1 VCSPGGAR
9 RRDPPLLPRPEV
21 PLRTHSLLRSR
32 VVLLVAFV
40 AVHAWLAWLG
50 AFRMPLRA
58 FYDLELYRFWMWQ
71 GLETGTWPVLDGGWV
86 YPAGALVPL
95 LLPGLVDAVDT
106 RTYMIAWAG
115 LVTVLNALALLA
127 LLRPRRRASTAG
139 AWWWLAFLA
148 ALGPVAMGR
157 LDAVVAPL
165 VLVAL
170 VLAARHPAVASA
182 LLTVGAW
189 IKVAPGAL
197 LLPLVLVARRPWRDV
212 VLPPAL
218 VCVVVVGAVAL
229 GGGLPNVGSFLTEQG
244 GRGLQVESVG
254 ATPWMVAALVTPS
267 VERRLNEELVTYEV
281 HGPGAQLAAD
291 SLGLALVVAL
301 AAVTALLWWARRR
314 AGTSIAVEAFV
325 VRGALLVATC
335 LIVFNKVGSP
345 QFAGWLAP
353 PVVVALALRLRGWH
367 PTAVLVLMIA
377 CLTQIVFPTGYDA
390 MLGGDPVLTTA
401 LVLRNALLVAL
412 LVVTARAVVHQEGRP
427 QEVGSEGT
435 PPDSTAAS
443 HASR

>member
-1 VCSPGGAR
+1 MRTPSP
-9 RRDPPLLPRPEV
+9 
-21 PLRTHSLLRSR
+21 SLRSR
-32 VVLLVAFV
+32 VALVVAFL
-40 AVHAWLAWLG
+40 AVHTWLAWLG
-50 AFRMPLRA
+50 AVRLPMEA

-71 GLETGTWPVLDGGWV
+71 GLETGTWPVLDGDWV

-95 LLPGLVDAVDT
+95 LVPGLVDAVDT
-106 RTYMIAWAG
+106 RTYMLAWAA
-115 LVTVLNALALLA
+115 LVTLLNGLALVL
-127 LLRPRRRASTAG
+127 LLRPRRGASTLG

-165 VLVAL
+165 VVVAL
-170 VLAARHPAVASA
+170 VLAAQHPAVASA

-197 LLPLVLVARRPWRDV
+197 LLPLVLVTRRPWRDV
-212 VLPPAL
+212 VLPPAV
-218 VCVVVVGAVAL
+218 VCAVVVGAVTL
-229 GGGLPNVGSFLTEQG
+229 GGGLPHLGSFLAEQG
-244 GRGLQVESVG
+244 ERGLQVESVG
-254 ATPWMVAALVTPS
+254 ATPWMVAALVTPA

-291 SLGLALVVAL
+291 SLGLALVLAL

-314 AGTSIAVEAFV
+314 AGTSVAVEAFV
-325 VRGALLVATC
+325 VRGALLVATT

-345 QFAGWLAP
+345 QFVGWLAP
-353 PVVVALALRLRGWH
+353 PVVVALALRLRGWEV
-367 PTAVLVLMIA
+367 TAVLVLVIA
-377 CLTQIVFPTGYDA
+377 GLTQIVFPTGYNHL
-390 MLGGDPVLTTA
+390 LGGDAVVTLA
-401 LVLRNALLVAL
+401 LVLRNVLLVAL
-412 LVVTARAVVHQEGRP
+412 LAVTARAVVRQEGRP

-435 PPDSTAAS
+435 PPDSTAAI

>member
-1 VCSPGGAR
+1 M
-9 RRDPPLLPRPEV
+9 
-21 PLRTHSLLRSR
+21 RTPTHLRSR
-32 VVLLVAFV
+32 AAQVVALVVAFV

-50 AFRMPLRA
+50 AVRLPLEA

-71 GLETGTWPVLDGGWV
+71 GLETGTWPVLDGDWV

-95 LLPGLVDAVDT
+95 VVPGLVDAVDT
-106 RTYMIAWAG
+106 RTYMLAWAA
-115 LVTVLNALALLA
+115 LVTVLNGLALM
-127 LLRPRRRASTAG
+127 LLPRPRRGASTAG

-165 VLVAL
+165 VVVAL
-170 VLAARHPAVASA
+170 VLAARRPAVASA
-182 LLTVGAW
+182 LLTFGAW
-189 IKVAPGAL
+189 VKVAPGAL
-197 LLPLVLVARRPWRDV
+197 LLALVLVARRPWRDV
-212 VLPPAL
+212 VLPPAV
-218 VCVVVVGAVAL
+218 VCAVVVGAVAL
-229 GGGLPNVGSFLTEQG
+229 GGGLPHLGSFLTEQG
-244 GRGLQVESVG
+244 ARGLQVESVG

-314 AGTSIAVEAFV
+314 AGTSVAVEAFV
-325 VRGALLVATC
+325 VRGALLVATT

-345 QFAGWLAP
+345 QFVGWLAP
-353 PVVVALALRLRGWH
+353 PVVVALALRLRGWQV
-367 PTAVLVLMIA
+367 TAVLVLVVA
-377 CLTQIVFPTGYDA
+377 ALTQVVFPTGYDSL
-390 MLGGDPVLTTA
+390 LGGDPVVTVA
-401 LVLRNALLVAL
+401 LVLRNALLVTL

-427 QEVGSEGT
+427 QEAGSEGT
-435 PPDSTAAS
+435 PPDSTAAI

>member
-1 VCSPGGAR
+1 
-9 RRDPPLLPRPEV
+9 
-21 PLRTHSLLRSR
+21 
-32 VVLLVAFV
+32 VLVERAALVVAFL

-50 AFRMPLRA
+50 AVRLPMEA
-58 FYDLELYRFWMWQ
+58 FYDLELYRYWMSQ
-71 GLETGTWPVLDGGWV
+71 GLGTGTWPVLDGDWV

-106 RTYMIAWAG
+106 RTYMLAWAA
-115 LVTVLNALALLA
+115 LVTVLDGLALVL
-127 LLRPRRRASTAG
+127 LLRPRRGASTLG

-157 LDAVVAPL
+157 LDAVVAPI
-165 VLVAL
+165 VVVAL
-170 VLAARHPAVASA
+170 VLAARHPAVAST

-197 LLPLVLVARRPWRDV
+197 LLPLVVVARRPWRDV
-212 VLPPAL
+212 VLPPAV

-229 GGGLPNVGSFLTEQG
+229 GGGLPHLGSFLTEQG
-244 GRGLQVESVG
+244 ERGLQVESVG
-254 ATPWMVAALVTPS
+254 ATPWMVAALVTPA

-291 SLGLALVVAL
+291 SLGLALVLAL
-301 AAVTALLWWARRR
+301 AAVAALLWWARRR
-314 AGTSIAVEAFV
+314 AGTSVAVEAFV
-325 VRGALLVATC
+325 VRGALLVATT

-345 QFAGWLAP
+345 QFVGWLAP
-353 PVVVALALRLRGWH
+353 PVVVALALRLRGWDV
-367 PTAVLVLMIA
+367 TAVLVLVVA
-377 CLTQIVFPTGYDA
+377 GLTQIVFPTGYDSL
-390 MLGGDPVLTTA
+390 LGGDAVVTVA
-401 LVLRNALLVAL
+401 LVLRNVLLVAL

-435 PPDSTAAS
+435 PPDSTAAI

>member
-1 VCSPGGAR
+1 MRTPSP
-9 RRDPPLLPRPEV
+9 
-21 PLRTHSLLRSR
+21 SLRSR
-32 VVLLVAFV
+32 VALVVAFL

-50 AFRMPLRA
+50 AVRLPMEA

-71 GLETGTWPVLDGGWV
+71 GLETGTWPVLDADWV

-95 LLPGLVDAVDT
+95 LVPGLVDAVDT
-106 RTYMIAWAG
+106 RTYMLAWAA
-115 LVTVLNALALLA
+115 LVTLLNGLALVL
-127 LLRPRRRASTAG
+127 LLRRGASTLG

-165 VLVAL
+165 VVVAL
-170 VLAARHPAVASA
+170 VLAAQHPAVASA

-212 VLPPAL
+212 VLPPAV
-218 VCVVVVGAVAL
+218 VCAVVVGAVTL
-229 GGGLPNVGSFLTEQG
+229 GGGLPHLGSFLAEQG
-244 GRGLQVESVG
+244 ERGLQVESVG
-254 ATPWMVAALVTPS
+254 ATPWMVAALVTPA

-291 SLGLALVVAL
+291 SLGLALVLAL

-314 AGTSIAVEAFV
+314 AGTSVAVEAFV
-325 VRGALLVATC
+325 VRGALLVATT

-345 QFAGWLAP
+345 QFVGWLAP
-353 PVVVALALRLRGWH
+353 PVVVALALRLRGWEV
-367 PTAVLVLMIA
+367 TAVLVLVIA
-377 CLTQIVFPTGYDA
+377 GLTQIVFPTGYNHL
-390 MLGGDPVLTTA
+390 LGGDAVVTLA
-401 LVLRNALLVAL
+401 LVLRNVLLVAL
-412 LVVTARAVVHQEGRP
+412 LAVTARAVVRQEGRP

-435 PPDSTAAS
+435 PPDSTAAI